1 MIVPVLSNAIISIEP
16 VTSNDS
22 DVLNKIP
29 CFAPIPLP
37 TIIATGVARPN
48 AHGHEI
54 TKTEI
59 ARAIENPIL
68 FPRIIQIINVTNAIP
83 IITGTK
89 IPDTWSA
96 FLAIGALVA
105 AASLTI

>member
-1 MIVPVLSNAIISIEP
+1 MIVPVLSNAIISTDP
-16 VTSNDS
+16 ATSNDS

-37 TIIATGVARPN
+37 TIIATGVARPS

-54 TKTEI
+54 TNTEI

-68 FPRIIQIINVTNAIP
+68 FPRIIQTISVTNAIP

-89 IPDTWSA
+89 IPET
-96 FLAIGALVA
+96 
-105 AASLTI
+105 

>member
-1 MIVPVLSNAIISIEP
+1 MIVPVLSKATISTLP
-16 VTSNDS
+16 ASSKDTA
-22 DVLNKIP
+22 VLNKIP
-29 CFAPIPLP
+29 CLAPTPFP
-37 TIIATGVARPN
+37 TMIATGVARPN

-68 FPRIIQIINVTNAIP
+68 FPRIIQTINVTNAIP

-89 IPDTWSA
+89 IPET
-96 FLAIGALVA
+96 
-105 AASLTI
+105 

>member
-1 MIVPVLSNAIISIEP
+1 MTTGVPFVIVPVLSNAIISIEP

-22 DVLNKIP
+22 EVLNRIP
-29 CFAPIPLP
+29 FLAPIPLP
-37 TIIATGVARPN
+37 TIIATGVARPS

-54 TKTEI
+54 TNTEI

-68 FPRIIQIINVTNAIP
+68 FPRIIQTINVTNAIS

-89 IPDTWSA
+89 IPET
-96 FLAIGALVA
+96 
-105 AASLTI
+105 